1 MIKPIPIPPET
12 TNFKKGVSMSEQLRR
27 ERLQVERSAI
37 KERGEEGDTPRGP
50 GRPRKVRAEGEAP
63 PRPAKKAK
71 MGRPMKINASSQITD
86 LMASIL
92 QMNFEPEQKIMFIDA
107 IISKHKDTR

>member
-50 GRPRKVRAEGEAP
+50 GRPRKVRAEGEAL
-63 PRPAKKAK
+63 PRPVKAK
-71 MGRPMKINASSQITD
+71 MQRNPSSQITD

>member
-1 MIKPIPIPPET
+1 MIKPIPIPTET
-12 TNFKKGVSMSEQLRR
+12 TTFKKGVSMSEQLRK

-37 KERGEEGDTPRGP
+37 RERGEEGDTPRGR
-50 GRPRKVRAEGEAP
+50 GRPRKVRAEGETL

-71 MGRPMKINASSQITD
+71 MQSNPSSQITD

>member
-1 MIKPIPIPPET
+1 
-12 TNFKKGVSMSEQLRR
+12 MSEQLLR
-27 ERLQVERSAI
+27 ERLKVERSAI
-37 KERGEEGDTPRGP
+37 RERGEDEDTPRRR
-50 GRPRKVRAEGEAP
+50 GRPRKVRAEGKAE

-71 MGRPMKINASSQITD
+71 ILNNPSSQIAD

-92 QMNFEPEQKIMFIDA
+92 QMNFEPEQKIMLIDA